1 MNFRK
6 LILNSSVVIM
16 TSLLAFVPSNS
27 QAKDLNNVKVEQK
40 IKWKY
45 TIKKILDKW
54 WYRFV

>member
-27 QAKDLNNVKVEQK
+27 QAKNLNNVKVEQK
-40 IKWKY
+40 SNT
-45 TIKKILDKW
+45 TIQSKIL
-54 WYRFV
+54 